1 MASVMDQPVPRGNVA
16 HAQNLPQAQREHND
30 GSSVIWSCAST
41 LLDFLLR
48 PLRSLT
54 GAPDICPTSETA
66 ASKFIHDFE
75 TNYGRR
81 HPNFVVGSAEPTFKR
96 ARERSSF
103 FLIYLHSAVHDDTD
117 SFCKRVLGDEEVVA
131 FMDEN
136 FVVWGGDV
144 SQPEA
149 YSATRMLQVASFP
162 FLGLLVWPAQHPH
175 PIMLLR
181 IDGGVEK
188 DPEAVIKNL
197 KACMV
202 KNANFV
208 VESRRVQQEREERRR
223 LREEQEREY
232 NESLVADR
240 EKEERLRREADER
253 TRLAQQ
259 AEEEASLKEAME
271 LSKQLTRQQDLE
283 EKKARVLEEPP
294 SGPETTRLQLKL
306 PNGKKLLRRFPKRA
320 TLLNVRDF
328 IDTSLSE
335 NGMNGMY
342 IYSLNLN
349 FPKRTFYPNDED
361 NSLSMENSGL
371 HPQAVLFIH
380 NLNA

>member
-1 MASVMDQPVPRGNVA
+1 
-16 HAQNLPQAQREHND
+16 
-30 GSSVIWSCAST
+30 
-41 LLDFLLR
+41 
-48 PLRSLT
+48 
-54 GAPDICPTSETA
+54 
-66 ASKFIHDFE
+66 
-75 TNYGRR
+75 
-81 HPNFVVGSAEPTFKR
+81 
-96 ARERSSF
+96 
-103 FLIYLHSAVHDDTD
+103 
-117 SFCKRVLGDEEVVA
+117 
-131 FMDEN
+131 MDEN

-149 YSATRMLQVASFP
+149 YSATRILQVASFP

-175 PIMLLR
+175 PILLHR
-181 IDGGVEK
+181 IDGGIEK
-188 DPEAVIKNL
+188 DPDAVIRKL
-197 KACMV
+197 KACMA

-208 VESRRVQQEREERRR
+208 LESRRVQQEREERRR

-240 EKEERLRREADER
+240 EREERLKREADER
-253 TRLAQQ
+253 ARLAQQ

-271 LSKQLTRQQDLE
+271 LSKQLTRQQDFE

-294 SGPETTRLQLKL
+294 GGPETTRLQLKL

-328 IDTSLSE
+328 VDTSLSE
-335 NGMNGMY
+335 NGMND
-342 IYSLNLN
+342 IDSYSLNLN